1 MNNYY
6 NSDVYL
12 ARLAAREARMNLH
25 KTNVNEMSVQELVI
39 AVHAITNS
47 VTQRE
52 IRKRYSAQEL
62 RRVLLTYRSNTYKKG
77 IETNVP
83 KKINR
88 GVA

>member
-1 MNNYY
+1 MRSIRGFDFSIFN
-6 NSDVYL
+6 
-12 ARLAAREARMNLH
+12 RKM
-25 KTNVNEMSVQELVI
+25 TVQELVI

-62 RRVLLTYRSNTYKKG
+62 RRVLLAHRSNMYKKG